1 MNSGQHIAQPGG
13 ILPGL
18 LSGVRILD
26 LTRVL
31 AGPFATSLLGDMG
44 ADVIKIENPADPDH
58 ARSTPPL
65 INGVSNHFMN
75 VNRNKRSL
83 GLDVAT
89 PEGRDLFLA
98 MAAKSDVV
106 VENFR
111 PGVMERLGLGY
122 DALAAVNDQI
132 ILCSVSGFGQTG
144 SQRARPAYDVIIQAM
159 SGAMSV
165 TGEEGRPPVRM
176 GVPMGDLS
184 GALFGAIAILAALY
198 DRTATGRG
206 QSLDVS
212 MLDAL
217 TQLMLYYP
225 IDFLNSGIV
234 AGPVGG
240 RHKHIAPYGVLP
252 VKDGYLVLAIFVKK
266 FWTIFCSA
274 IGHEELVSD
283 KRFLRASDRLANRDE
298 LYAILEAITRSRTQR
313 EWSEIFDAAGLPYA
327 PVNTVDQVAQHP
339 ALRERE
345 MFVRTE
351 HPQAGAVFVTGR
363 AIKFPDRKPF
373 TVKPA
378 PAVGEHSRE
387 VLAEILGLDSA
398 RIRELRDKHVV
409 L

>member
-1 MNSGQHIAQPGG
+1 M
-13 ILPGL
+13 

-31 AGPFATSLLGDMG
+31 AGPFATSLLADMG

-65 INGVSNHFMN
+65 INGMSNHFMN
-75 VNRNKRSL
+75 LNRNKRAL
-83 GLDVAT
+83 GLDLAA

-98 MAAKSDVV
+98 MVAKSDVV

-111 PGVMERLGLGY
+111 PGVMDRLGLGY
-122 DALAAVNDQI
+122 DHLAAVNSKI
-132 ILCSVSGFGQTG
+132 IMCSVSGFGQTG
-144 SQRARPAYDVIIQAM
+144 SQRDRPAYDVIIQAM

-165 TGEEGRPPVRM
+165 TGEENWPPVRM

-184 GALFGAIAILAALY
+184 GGLFGAVAILAALY
-198 DRTATGRG
+198 DRTVTGQG
-206 QSLDVS
+206 QNVDVS
-212 MLDAL
+212 MLDSL

-225 IDFLNSGIV
+225 IDYLNAGMV

-266 FWTIFCSA
+266 FWTIFCSV
-274 IGHEELVSD
+274 IGHEELVTD
-283 KRFLRASDRLANRDE
+283 ERFLHAADRLANRE
-298 LYAILEAITRSRTQR
+298 VLYEILEDITRTRTQA
-313 EWSEIFDAAGLPYA
+313 EWSQVFDAAGLPYA
-327 PVNTVDQVAQHP
+327 PVNTVDQVAELP

-351 HPQAGAVFVTGR
+351 HPQAGSVYVTGR
-363 AIKFPDRKPF
+363 AIKFPAREPF
-373 TVKPA
+373 TVRPA
-378 PAVGEHSRE
+378 PALGEHSAQ
-387 VLAEILGLDSA
+387 VLAEVLDLDPSQ
-398 RIRELRDKHVV
+398 IGELRDKHVV
-409 L
+409 A

>member
-1 MNSGQHIAQPGG
+1 MHTGQHIEQSDVVP
-13 ILPGL
+13 PGL
-18 LSGVRILD
+18 LRGVRILD

-31 AGPFATSLLGDMG
+31 AGPFATSLLADMG
-44 ADVIKIENPADPDH
+44 AEVIKIENPADPDH

-75 VNRNKRSL
+75 INRNKRSL
-83 GLDVAT
+83 GLDLAT
-89 PEGRDLFLA
+89 PEGRDVFLA

-111 PGVMERLGLGY
+111 PGVMTRLGLGY
-122 DALAAVNDQI
+122 DSLAAANERI

-144 SQRARPAYDVIIQAM
+144 SQRTRPAYDVIIQAM

-184 GALFGAIAILAALY
+184 GGLFGAIAILAALY

-206 QSLDVS
+206 QSIDVS

-225 IDFLNSGIV
+225 IDFLNAGMI

-266 FWTIFCSA
+266 FWTVFCSV
-274 IGHEELVSD
+274 IGHEELVND
-283 KRFLRASDRLANRDE
+283 KRFLRAADRLANRDA
-298 LYAILEAITRSRTQR
+298 LYEILEAITRTRTQA

-327 PVNTVDQVAQHP
+327 PVNTVDQVAELP
-339 ALRERE
+339 VLRERE

-351 HPQAGAVFVTGR
+351 HPQAGPVFVSGR
-363 AIKFPDRKPF
+363 AIKFPDRQPF
-373 TVKPA
+373 TVTPA
-378 PAVGEHSRE
+378 PGVGEHSGE
-387 VLAEILGLDSA
+387 VLADILGLDPA
-398 RIRELRDKHVV
+398 QIGELRDKHVV